1 MEEEG
6 VVCPSTPVALES
18 VEVTGVKLPISGC
31 VACFVYPTVVSVDA
45 GVMETSDVTACELLA
60 WEEAEV
66 SFVEDVD
73 RGISEVAEGLWL
85 TLEGDEVLAFSG
97 VDVSCEMP
105 SVRVCPLRD
114 SEKVDVITAE
124 IVLV

>member
-1 MEEEG
+1 MLFR
-6 VVCPSTPVALES
+6 S
-18 VEVTGVKLPISGC
+18 
-31 VACFVYPTVVSVDA
+31 
-45 GVMETSDVTACELLA
+45 TACELLA